1 MRYIILIFI
10 TVHCTNLFAQK
21 THSQGESEWLSNN
34 VISYSSP
41 IEQLSYVELAS
52 ISISNEI
59 KVVGLGEANHGTKEF
74 QILKHKIAKHLINE
88 YAFNLIM
95 LEFPYSHGLL
105 LNDYVQG
112 KNENGIKVLTNQ
124 KNSEYHNA
132 QMLAFIEDIK
142 RLNGLRSES
151 NKIQFLGM
159 DIFGKPYALERITS
173 YFNQVG
179 DSFAIILND
188 YQYLTKERY
197 KSPSKENNKT
207 IKKLSSSIVKQLKSN
222 KQHYVSKSS
231 LIEYNRVYR
240 LAELLRV
247 EWKGK
252 VRAKE
257 GTKNIMLT
265 LNENSSN
272 KIFYFAHNMHVDK
285 ANSHSEGNQLK
296 RALGNKYFAIGTDY
310 AGGSFTL
317 KNMTNR
323 SNIFPDTVQIIPMKD
338 CFAEHVSKISGDF
351 HYLQFPT
358 DPSNSTKWLFDPLYI
373 ASTGMG
379 FNKPFTD
386 GTEFRRLMRVTK
398 KFDSIIV
405 FDKISPTKLLN
416 N

>member
-1 MRYIILIFI
+1 MRYIILIFVVI
-10 TVHCTNLFAQK
+10 NCSNLIAQK
-21 THSQGESEWLSNN
+21 ALSQEESEWLSNN
-34 VISYSSP
+34 VTSYSST
-41 IEQLSYVELAS
+41 IEQISIEELAS
-52 ISISNEI
+52 ISIPNEV

-74 QILKHKIAKHLINE
+74 QILKHKLAKHLIDK
-88 YAFNLIM
+88 YTFNTIM

-112 KNENGIKVLTNQ
+112 KNENGIKILTNQ
-124 KNSEYHNA
+124 INSEYHNA

-142 RLNGLRSES
+142 HLNRIRSDS

-159 DIFGKPYALERITS
+159 DIFGKPYALERITG
-173 YFNQVG
+173 YLNQVD
-179 DSFAIILND
+179 DSFAIALKD

-197 KSPSKENNKT
+197 KSPSNENNKT
-207 IKKLSSSIVKQLKSN
+207 IKKISSSIIKQLKSN

-231 LIEYNRVYR
+231 LIEYNRIYR

-247 EWKGK
+247 EWRGK

-257 GTKNIMLT
+257 GAKNIMFT

-285 ANSHSEGNQLK
+285 TNSNSEGNQLK
-296 RALGNKYFAIGTDY
+296 RTLGNNYFAIGTDY
-310 AGGSFTL
+310 ARGSFTL

-323 SNIFPDTVQIIPMKD
+323 SNIFPDTVQIIPMEG
-338 CFAEHVSKISGDF
+338 CFAEHVSKLSGEF
-351 HYLQFPT
+351 HYLQFPP
-358 DPSNSTKWLFDPLYI
+358 DPSNSTKWLFDNIYI

-379 FNKPFTD
+379 FNRPFTD

-405 FDKISPTKLLN
+405 FDKIRPTELLHD
-416 N
+416 